1 MVYRTLRTEEL
12 NSMPFCE
19 KNSEFDVYQ
28 KNFLRAKLERRIDYH
43 LKVSKNKNFFENNFY
58 HIFSNQRIE
67 EAVDR
72 IYDVR
77 LKRKDFFFDF

>member
-28 KNFLRAKLERRIDYH
+28 KNFLRAKLERRMDYH
-43 LKVSKNKNFFENNFY
+43 LKVSGNKNFFENNFY